1 MSTTFVTALLSVRA
15 NMTYTELGKGKQRK
29 EHIENGTNRIVA
41 QFGDK
46 PSREAFVA
54 YCENSMSR
62 HPNAV
67 NEGFELR
74 VSWATDELDPN
85 NPDDVQ
91 RGMEHAYLLCHEL
104 APDSPCWVTMH
115 TDGDG
120 GCVHAHATIVNHDV
134 RTGLA
139 INKGDTSLYAP
150 RVQAVNDELSRA
162 NGLQVLGTDKSR
174 ETWEERSAT
183 LDAKSFDRHLGD
195 KIAFARDNADSM
207 EAFKKNLEY
216 AGVTLTETAKTDKK
230 TGEVT
235 TGWSYKAKDVW
246 GPKMRTRKR
255 RASKLCD
262 EFTKSGIE
270 AYFEEKQA
278 QAQAEQSE
286 VLSVEPEVQ
295 SVQSEVT
302 PVESE
307 KTHEQSDFSPTAVIA
322 EAHEEPQEAS
332 QNDFHVYEPSAD
344 DVSDMAGDLRRA
356 YMRHCDA
363 KGQNYMDDTYHR
375 FVSVQ
380 ADPHDAWLELHAEV
394 ARARE
399 EFHRTKAELD
409 AVKQQRKDFAVG
421 MAIFRA
427 VNRKSQSPMTRMMAD
442 MYAMMFQQMMQAKRE
457 EAERKLY
464 ERRKAMWDAEKAL
477 KNELKR
483 GEIGYKPHELPESLK
498 RIAEGYGRSDDEKS
512 LGDW

>member
-1 MSTTFVTALLSVRA
+1 MSTTFVTALLSVQA

-85 NPDDVQ
+85 NPDDIQ

-162 NGLQVLGTDKSR
+162 NGLQVLGADKSHT
-174 ETWEERSAT
+174 TWEERSAT

-255 RASKLCD
+255 RASNLCD
-262 EFTKSGIE
+262 DFTKDGIE

-278 QAQAEQSE
+278 QAEEQAQKAPT
-286 VLSVEPEVQ
+286 EPEVVAAVPEDVPQDVQTHQ
-295 SVQSEVT
+295 S
-302 PVESE
+302 P
-307 KTHEQSDFSPTAVIA
+307 
-322 EAHEEPQEAS
+322 EPQPIPAVPEPDTP
-332 QNDFHVYEPSAD
+332 QEDFHVYEPSAD

-356 YMRHCDA
+356 YVRHCEG

-399 EFHRTKAELD
+399 EFYRTKAELD

-427 VNRKSQSPMTRMMAD
+427 VNRKSQSPMARMMAD

-498 RIAEGYGRSDDEKS
+498 RITEGYGRSDDDKS

>member
-85 NPDDVQ
+85 NPDDIQ

-162 NGLQVLGTDKSR
+162 NGLQVLGADKSHT
-174 ETWEERSAT
+174 TWEERSAT

-255 RASKLCD
+255 RASNLCD
-262 EFTKSGIE
+262 DFTKDGIE

-278 QAQAEQSE
+278 QAEEQAQKAPT
-286 VLSVEPEVQ
+286 EPEVVAAVPEDVPQDVQTHQ
-295 SVQSEVT
+295 SPE
-302 PVESE
+302 PE
-307 KTHEQSDFSPTAVIA
+307 PIPAVP
-322 EAHEEPQEAS
+322 EPDTPQE
-332 QNDFHVYEPSAD
+332 DFHVYEPSAD

-356 YMRHCDA
+356 YVRHCEG
-363 KGQNYMDDTYHR
+363 KGQSYMDDTYHR

-399 EFHRTKAELD
+399 EFHRTQAELD

-427 VNRKSQSPMTRMMAD
+427 VNRKSQSPMARMMAD

-498 RIAEGYGRSDDEKS
+498 RITEGYGRSDDDKS

>member
-1 MSTTFVTALLSVRA
+1 MSTTYVQSLPDVQGRMS
-15 NMTYTELGKGKQRK
+15 YTEFGGGKKRR
-29 EHIENGTNRIVA
+29 EHITNGTNRIVA
-41 QFGDK
+41 QYGDM
-46 PSREAFVA
+46 PSRGEFVA
-54 YCENSMSR
+54 YCKENKLV
-62 HPNAV
+62 HPNAL

-85 NPDDVQ
+85 NPDDIQ

-162 NGLQVLGTDKSR
+162 NGLQVLGADKSHT
-174 ETWEERSAT
+174 TWEERSAT

-246 GPKMRTRKR
+246 GPKLRTRKR
-255 RASKLCD
+255 RASNLCD
-262 EFTKSGIE
+262 DFTKDGIE

-278 QAQAEQSE
+278 QAEEQAQKAPM
-286 VLSVEPEVQ
+286 EPEVVAAVPEDVPQDVRTHQ
-295 SVQSEVT
+295 SPE
-302 PVESE
+302 PE
-307 KTHEQSDFSPTAVIA
+307 PIPAVP
-322 EAHEEPQEAS
+322 EPDTPQE
-332 QNDFHVYEPSAD
+332 DFHVYEPSAD

-356 YMRHCDA
+356 YVRHCEG
-363 KGQNYMDDTYHR
+363 KGQSYMDDTYHR

-427 VNRKSQSPMTRMMAD
+427 VNRKSQSPMARMMAD

-498 RIAEGYGRSDDEKS
+498 RITEGYGRSDDDKS

>member
-85 NPDDVQ
+85 NPDDIQ

-162 NGLQVLGTDKSR
+162 NGLQVLGADKSHT
-174 ETWEERSAT
+174 TWEERSAT

-246 GPKMRTRKR
+246 GPKLRTRKR

-262 EFTKSGIE
+262 EFTKDGIE

-278 QAQAEQSE
+278 QAEEQAQKAPT
-286 VLSVEPEVQ
+286 EPEVVAAVPEDVPQDVRTHQ
-295 SVQSEVT
+295 S
-302 PVESE
+302 P
-307 KTHEQSDFSPTAVIA
+307 
-322 EAHEEPQEAS
+322 EPQPIPAVPEPDTS
-332 QNDFHVYEPSAD
+332 QEDFHVYEPSAD
-344 DVSDMAGDLRRA
+344 NVSDMAGDLRRA
-356 YMRHCDA
+356 YVRHCEG

-427 VNRKSQSPMTRMMAD
+427 VNRKSQSPMARMMAD

-498 RIAEGYGRSDDEKS
+498 RITEGYGRSDDDKS

>member
-1 MSTTFVTALLSVRA
+1 MSTTYVQPLPDVQGRMS
-15 NMTYTELGKGKQRK
+15 YTEFGGGKKRR
-29 EHIENGTNRIVA
+29 EHIANGTNRIVA
-41 QFGDK
+41 QYGDM
-46 PSREAFVA
+46 PSRGEFVA
-54 YCENSMSR
+54 YCKENKLV

-85 NPDDVQ
+85 NPDDIQ

-162 NGLQVLGTDKSR
+162 NGLQVLGADKSR

-207 EAFKKNLEY
+207 EAFKKNLGY
-216 AGVTLTETAKTDKK
+216 AGVTLTETSKVNKN

-278 QAQAEQSE
+278 QAEEQAQKAPT
-286 VLSVEPEVQ
+286 EPEMMAAVSEDAPQDVQ
-295 SVQSEVT
+295 THQSPE
-302 PVESE
+302 PE
-307 KTHEQSDFSPTAVIA
+307 PIPAVP
-322 EAHEEPQEAS
+322 EPDTPQE
-332 QNDFHVYEPSAD
+332 DFHVYEPSAD

-356 YMRHCDA
+356 YVRHCEG

-394 ARARE
+394 ARASE
-399 EFHRTKAELD
+399 EFHRTRAELD

-427 VNRKSQSPMTRMMAD
+427 VNRKSQSPMARMMAD

-498 RIAEGYGRSDDEKS
+498 RITEGYGRSDDDKS

>member
-1 MSTTFVTALLSVRA
+1 MSTTYVQPLPDVQGRMS
-15 NMTYTELGKGKQRK
+15 YTEFGGGKKRR
-29 EHIENGTNRIVA
+29 EHIANGTNRIVA
-41 QFGDK
+41 QYGDM
-46 PSREAFVA
+46 PSRGEFVA
-54 YCENSMSR
+54 YCKENKLV

-85 NPDDVQ
+85 NPDDIQ

-162 NGLQVLGTDKSR
+162 NGLQVLGADKSHT
-174 ETWEERSAT
+174 TWEERSAT

-255 RASKLCD
+255 RASNLCD
-262 EFTKSGIE
+262 DFTKSGIE

-278 QAQAEQSE
+278 QAEGQAQKAPT
-286 VLSVEPEVQ
+286 EPEVA
-295 SVQSEVT
+295 VVVPEEVT
-302 PVESE
+302 EDVRPKATESKPIPE
-307 KTHEQSDFSPTAVIA
+307 VQEPET
-322 EAHEEPQEAS
+322 PQE
-332 QNDFHVYEPSAD
+332 DFHVYEPSAD

-356 YMRHCDA
+356 YVRHCEG

-427 VNRKSQSPMTRMMAD
+427 VNRKSQSPMARMMAD

-498 RIAEGYGRSDDEKS
+498 RITEGYGRSDDDKS

>member
-85 NPDDVQ
+85 NPDDIQ

-162 NGLQVLGTDKSR
+162 NGLQVLGADKSHT
-174 ETWEERSAT
+174 TWEERSAT

-255 RASKLCD
+255 RASNLCD
-262 EFTKSGIE
+262 DFTKDGIE

-278 QAQAEQSE
+278 QAEEQAQKAPT
-286 VLSVEPEVQ
+286 EPEVVAAVPEDVPQDVQTHQ
-295 SVQSEVT
+295 SPE
-302 PVESE
+302 PE
-307 KTHEQSDFSPTAVIA
+307 PIPAVP
-322 EAHEEPQEAS
+322 EPDTPQE
-332 QNDFHVYEPSAD
+332 DFHVYEPSAD

-356 YMRHCDA
+356 YVRHCEG
-363 KGQNYMDDTYHR
+363 KGQSYMDDTYHR

-427 VNRKSQSPMTRMMAD
+427 VNRKSQSPMARMMAD

-498 RIAEGYGRSDDEKS
+498 RITEGYGRSDDDKS

>member
-85 NPDDVQ
+85 NPDDIQ

-162 NGLQVLGTDKSR
+162 NGLQVLGADKSHT
-174 ETWEERSAT
+174 TWEERSAT

-255 RASKLCD
+255 RASNLCD
-262 EFTKSGIE
+262 DFTKDGIE

-278 QAQAEQSE
+278 QAEEQAQKAPT
-286 VLSVEPEVQ
+286 EPEVVAAVPEDVPQDVRTHQ
-295 SVQSEVT
+295 SPE
-302 PVESE
+302 PE
-307 KTHEQSDFSPTAVIA
+307 PIPAVP
-322 EAHEEPQEAS
+322 EPDTPQE
-332 QNDFHVYEPSAD
+332 DFHVYEPSAD

-356 YMRHCDA
+356 YVRHCEG
-363 KGQNYMDDTYHR
+363 KGQSYMDDTYHR

-380 ADPHDAWLELHAEV
+380 ADPHDAWLELRAEV

-427 VNRKSQSPMTRMMAD
+427 VNRKSQSPMARMMAD

-498 RIAEGYGRSDDEKS
+498 RITEGYGRSDDDKS

>member
-85 NPDDVQ
+85 NPDDIQ

-162 NGLQVLGTDKSR
+162 NGLQVLGADKSHT
-174 ETWEERSAT
+174 TWEERSAT

-255 RASKLCD
+255 RASNLCD
-262 EFTKSGIE
+262 DFTKDGIE

-278 QAQAEQSE
+278 QAEEQAQKAPT
-286 VLSVEPEVQ
+286 EPEVVAAVPEDVPQDVRTHQ
-295 SVQSEVT
+295 S
-302 PVESE
+302 P
-307 KTHEQSDFSPTAVIA
+307 
-322 EAHEEPQEAS
+322 EPQPIPAVPEPDTP
-332 QNDFHVYEPSAD
+332 QEDFHVYEPSAD

-356 YMRHCDA
+356 YVRHCEG

-427 VNRKSQSPMTRMMAD
+427 VNRKSQSPMARMMAD

-498 RIAEGYGRSDDEKS
+498 RITEGYGRSDDDKS
-512 LGDW
+512 LGD

>member
-85 NPDDVQ
+85 NPDDIQ

-162 NGLQVLGTDKSR
+162 NGLQVLGADKSHT
-174 ETWEERSAT
+174 TWEERSAT

-246 GPKMRTRKR
+246 GPKRRSRKR
-255 RASKLCD
+255 RASNLCD
-262 EFTKSGIE
+262 DFTKDGIE

-278 QAQAEQSE
+278 QAEEQAQKAPT
-286 VLSVEPEVQ
+286 EPEVVAAVPEDVPQDVQTHQ
-295 SVQSEVT
+295 SPE
-302 PVESE
+302 PE
-307 KTHEQSDFSPTAVIA
+307 PIPAVP
-322 EAHEEPQEAS
+322 EPDTPQE
-332 QNDFHVYEPSAD
+332 DFHVYEPSAD

-356 YMRHCDA
+356 YVRHCEG

-399 EFHRTKAELD
+399 EFYRTKAELD

-427 VNRKSQSPMTRMMAD
+427 VNRKSQSPMARMMAD
-442 MYAMMFQQMMQAKRE
+442 MYVMMFQQMMQAKRE

-498 RIAEGYGRSDDEKS
+498 RITEGYGRSDDDKS

>member
-29 EHIENGTNRIVA
+29 EHIENGTNRIIA

-54 YCENSMSR
+54 SCENSMSR

-85 NPDDVQ
+85 NPDDIQ

-162 NGLQVLGTDKSR
+162 NGLQVLGADKSHT
-174 ETWEERSAT
+174 TWEERSAT

-246 GPKMRTRKR
+246 GPKLRTRKR
-255 RASKLCD
+255 RASNLCD
-262 EFTKSGIE
+262 DFTKDGIE

-278 QAQAEQSE
+278 QAEEQAQK
-286 VLSVEPEVQ
+286 VPTEPEVVAAVPEDVPQDVRTHQ
-295 SVQSEVT
+295 SPE
-302 PVESE
+302 PESI
-307 KTHEQSDFSPTAVIA
+307 PAVP
-322 EAHEEPQEAS
+322 EPDTPQE
-332 QNDFHVYEPSAD
+332 DFHVYEPSAD

-356 YMRHCDA
+356 YVRHCEG
-363 KGQNYMDDTYHR
+363 KGQSYMDDTYHR

-399 EFHRTKAELD
+399 EFYRTKAELD

-427 VNRKSQSPMTRMMAD
+427 VNRKSQSPMARMMAD

-498 RIAEGYGRSDDEKS
+498 RITEGYGRSDDDKS

>member
-46 PSREAFVA
+46 PSRETFVA

-85 NPDDVQ
+85 NPDDIQ

-162 NGLQVLGTDKSR
+162 NGLQVLGADKSHT
-174 ETWEERSAT
+174 TWEERSAT

-246 GPKMRTRKR
+246 GPKLRTRKR

-262 EFTKSGIE
+262 EFTKDGIE

-278 QAQAEQSE
+278 QAEEQAQKAPT
-286 VLSVEPEVQ
+286 EPEVVAAVPEDVPQDVRTHQ
-295 SVQSEVT
+295 SPE
-302 PVESE
+302 PE
-307 KTHEQSDFSPTAVIA
+307 PIPAVP
-322 EAHEEPQEAS
+322 EPDTPQE
-332 QNDFHVYEPSAD
+332 DFHVYEPSAD

-356 YMRHCDA
+356 YVRHCEG

-427 VNRKSQSPMTRMMAD
+427 VNRKSQSPMARMMAD

-498 RIAEGYGRSDDEKS
+498 RITEGYGRSDNDKS

>member
-85 NPDDVQ
+85 NPDDIQ

-162 NGLQVLGTDKSR
+162 NGLQVLGADKSHT
-174 ETWEERSAT
+174 TWEERSAT

-246 GPKMRTRKR
+246 GSKMRTRKR
-255 RASKLCD
+255 RASNLCD
-262 EFTKSGIE
+262 EFTKDGIE

-278 QAQAEQSE
+278 QAEEQAQKAPT
-286 VLSVEPEVQ
+286 EPEVVAAVPEDVPQDVRTHQ
-295 SVQSEVT
+295 SPE
-302 PVESE
+302 PE
-307 KTHEQSDFSPTAVIA
+307 PIPAVP
-322 EAHEEPQEAS
+322 EPDTPQE
-332 QNDFHVYEPSAD
+332 DFHVYEPSAD

-356 YMRHCDA
+356 YVRHCEG

-399 EFHRTKAELD
+399 EFYRTKAELD

-427 VNRKSQSPMTRMMAD
+427 VNRKSQSPMARMMAD

-498 RIAEGYGRSDDEKS
+498 RITEGYGRSDDDKS

>member
-85 NPDDVQ
+85 NPDDIQ

-162 NGLQVLGTDKSR
+162 NGLQVLGADKSHT
-174 ETWEERSAT
+174 TWEERSAT

-216 AGVTLTETAKTDKK
+216 AGVTLTVTAKTDKK

-246 GPKMRTRKR
+246 GSKMRTRKR
-255 RASKLCD
+255 RASNLCD
-262 EFTKSGIE
+262 DFTKDGIE

-278 QAQAEQSE
+278 QAEEQAQKVPTELE
-286 VLSVEPEVQ
+286 VVAAVPEDVPQDVRTLSLI
-295 SVQSEVT
+295 
-302 PVESE
+302 
-307 KTHEQSDFSPTAVIA
+307 HI
-322 EAHEEPQEAS
+322 
-332 QNDFHVYEPSAD
+332 
-344 DVSDMAGDLRRA
+344 
-356 YMRHCDA
+356 
-363 KGQNYMDDTYHR
+363 
-375 FVSVQ
+375 
-380 ADPHDAWLELHAEV
+380 
-394 ARARE
+394 
-399 EFHRTKAELD
+399 
-409 AVKQQRKDFAVG
+409 
-421 MAIFRA
+421 
-427 VNRKSQSPMTRMMAD
+427 
-442 MYAMMFQQMMQAKRE
+442 
-457 EAERKLY
+457 
-464 ERRKAMWDAEKAL
+464 
-477 KNELKR
+477 
-483 GEIGYKPHELPESLK
+483 
-498 RIAEGYGRSDDEKS
+498 
-512 LGDW
+512 

>member
-62 HPNAV
+62 HPNAL

-85 NPDDVQ
+85 NPDDIQ

-162 NGLQVLGTDKSR
+162 NGLQVLGADKSHT
-174 ETWEERSAT
+174 TWEERSAT

-262 EFTKSGIE
+262 EFTKDGIE

-278 QAQAEQSE
+278 QAEEQAQKAPA
-286 VLSVEPEVQ
+286 EPEVVAAVPEDVPQDIRTHQ
-295 SVQSEVT
+295 SPE
-302 PVESE
+302 PE
-307 KTHEQSDFSPTAVIA
+307 PIPAVP
-322 EAHEEPQEAS
+322 EPDTPQE
-332 QNDFHVYEPSAD
+332 DFHVYEPSAD

-356 YMRHCDA
+356 YVRHCEG
-363 KGQNYMDDTYHR
+363 KGQSYMDDTYHR

-399 EFHRTKAELD
+399 EFYRTKAELD

-427 VNRKSQSPMTRMMAD
+427 VNRKSQSPMARMMAD

-498 RIAEGYGRSDDEKS
+498 RITEGYGRSDDDKS

>member
-1 MSTTFVTALLSVRA
+1 MSTTYVQPLPDVQGRMS
-15 NMTYTELGKGKQRK
+15 YTEFGGGKKRR
-29 EHIENGTNRIVA
+29 EHIANGTNRIVA
-41 QFGDK
+41 QYGDM
-46 PSREAFVA
+46 PSRGEFVA
-54 YCENSMSR
+54 YCKENKLV

-85 NPDDVQ
+85 NPDDIQ

-162 NGLQVLGTDKSR
+162 NGLQVLGADKSHT
-174 ETWEERSAT
+174 TWEERSAT

-255 RASKLCD
+255 RASNLCD
-262 EFTKSGIE
+262 DFTKDGIE

-278 QAQAEQSE
+278 QAEEQAQKAPA
-286 VLSVEPEVQ
+286 EPEVVAAVPEDVPQDVQTHQ
-295 SVQSEVT
+295 SPE
-302 PVESE
+302 PE
-307 KTHEQSDFSPTAVIA
+307 PIPAVP
-322 EAHEEPQEAS
+322 EPDTPQE
-332 QNDFHVYEPSAD
+332 DFHVYEPSAD

-356 YMRHCDA
+356 YVRHCEG

-409 AVKQQRKDFAVG
+409 AEKQQRKDFAVG

-427 VNRKSQSPMTRMMAD
+427 VNRKSQSPMARMMAD
-442 MYAMMFQQMMQAKRE
+442 MYAIMFQQMMQAKRE

-464 ERRKAMWDAEKAL
+464 ERRKSMWDAEKAL

-498 RIAEGYGRSDDEKS
+498 RITEGYGRSDDDKS

>member
-1 MSTTFVTALLSVRA
+1 MSTTYVQPLPDVQGRMS
-15 NMTYTELGKGKQRK
+15 YTEFGGGKKRR
-29 EHIENGTNRIVA
+29 EHIANGTNRIVA
-41 QFGDK
+41 QYGDM
-46 PSREAFVA
+46 PSRGEFVA
-54 YCENSMSR
+54 YCKENKLV

-85 NPDDVQ
+85 NPDDIQ

-162 NGLQVLGTDKSR
+162 NGLQVLGADKSHT
-174 ETWEERSAT
+174 TWEERSAT

-255 RASKLCD
+255 RASNLCD
-262 EFTKSGIE
+262 DFTKDGIE

-278 QAQAEQSE
+278 QAEEQAQK
-286 VLSVEPEVQ
+286 VPTEPEVVAAVPEDVPQDVQTHQ
-295 SVQSEVT
+295 SPE
-302 PVESE
+302 PE
-307 KTHEQSDFSPTAVIA
+307 PIPAVP
-322 EAHEEPQEAS
+322 EPDTPQE
-332 QNDFHVYEPSAD
+332 DFHVYEPSAD

-356 YMRHCDA
+356 YVRHCEG
-363 KGQNYMDDTYHR
+363 KGQSYMDDTYHR

-399 EFHRTKAELD
+399 EFYRTKAELD

-427 VNRKSQSPMTRMMAD
+427 VNRKSQSPMARMMAD

-498 RIAEGYGRSDDEKS
+498 RITEGYGRSDDDKS

>member
-1 MSTTFVTALLSVRA
+1 MSTTYVQPLPDVQGRMS
-15 NMTYTELGKGKQRK
+15 YTEFGGGKKRR
-29 EHIENGTNRIVA
+29 EHIANGTNRIVA
-41 QFGDK
+41 QYGDM
-46 PSREAFVA
+46 PSRGEFVA
-54 YCENSMSR
+54 YCKENKLV

-85 NPDDVQ
+85 NPDDIQ

-162 NGLQVLGTDKSR
+162 NGLQVLGADKSHT
-174 ETWEERSAT
+174 TWEERSAT

-255 RASKLCD
+255 RASNLCD
-262 EFTKSGIE
+262 DFTKDGIE

-278 QAQAEQSE
+278 QAEEQAQKAPA
-286 VLSVEPEVQ
+286 EPEVVAAVPEDVPQDVQTHQ
-295 SVQSEVT
+295 SPE
-302 PVESE
+302 PE
-307 KTHEQSDFSPTAVIA
+307 PIPAVP
-322 EAHEEPQEAS
+322 EPDTPQE
-332 QNDFHVYEPSAD
+332 DFHVYEPSAD

-356 YMRHCDA
+356 YVRHCEG

-409 AVKQQRKDFAVG
+409 AEKQQRKDFAVG

-427 VNRKSQSPMTRMMAD
+427 VNRKSQSPMARMMAD

-498 RIAEGYGRSDDEKS
+498 RITEGYGRSDDDKS

>member
-85 NPDDVQ
+85 NPDDIQ
-91 RGMEHAYLLCHEL
+91 RGMEHACLLCHEL

-162 NGLQVLGTDKSR
+162 NGLQVLGADKSHT
-174 ETWEERSAT
+174 TWEERSAT

-255 RASKLCD
+255 RASNLCD
-262 EFTKSGIE
+262 DFTKDGIE

-278 QAQAEQSE
+278 QAEEQAQKAPT
-286 VLSVEPEVQ
+286 EPEVVAAVPEDVPQDVQTHQ
-295 SVQSEVT
+295 SPE
-302 PVESE
+302 PE
-307 KTHEQSDFSPTAVIA
+307 PIPAVP
-322 EAHEEPQEAS
+322 EPDTPQE
-332 QNDFHVYEPSAD
+332 DFHVYEPSAD

-356 YMRHCDA
+356 YVRHCEG
-363 KGQNYMDDTYHR
+363 KGQSYMDDTYHR

-399 EFHRTKAELD
+399 EFYRTKAELD

-427 VNRKSQSPMTRMMAD
+427 VNRKSQSPMARMMAD

-498 RIAEGYGRSDDEKS
+498 RITEGYGRSDDDKS